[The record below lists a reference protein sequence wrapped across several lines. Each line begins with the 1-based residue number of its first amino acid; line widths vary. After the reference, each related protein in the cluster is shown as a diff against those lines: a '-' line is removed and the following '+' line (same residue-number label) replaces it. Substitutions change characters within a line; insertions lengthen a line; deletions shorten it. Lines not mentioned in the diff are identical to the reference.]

1 MASQTESELGGP
13 VWAAVGTLAAIT
25 AAGVMSRAR
34 ATFGQEIV
42 LLVLVVIIV
51 GVAAAGGKVA
61 GIYTAVVASLS
72 FNFWHTKPYLSL
84 RIHSAR
90 DVVST
95 ILLFVVGLVVG
106 ELAASRERVRRDR
119 FDDEE
124 MLRGLAIQGDLL
136 ARGASP
142 EEVWSVTHQLLVR
155 ALDLGECRF
164 EAFGTRAPGLPRIE
178 SRIGPRP
185 TVMKFLGGGFA
196 LPPEGAELAVEHDGE
211 MMGRIVCMPGEQ
223 RHGVSLIRRRFALTA
238 AEQFAVSVWSSGRRP
253 QQLTAD

>member
-1 MASQTESELGGP
+1 MTPQSDSELGGP

-34 ATFGQEIV
+34 ATFGQEVV

-51 GVAAAGGKVA
+51 VVAAAGGKVA

-95 ILLFVVGLVVG
+95 VLLFVVGLVVG
-106 ELAASRERVRRDR
+106 ELAASRERVRSARL
-119 FDDEE
+119 DDEE
-124 MLRGLAIQGDLL
+124 MLRGLGTQADLL
-136 ARGASP
+136 ARGAAI
-142 EEVWSVTHQLLVR
+142 EEVWSVTRQLLVR
-155 ALDLGECRF
+155 ALDLDDCRY
-164 EAFGTRAPGLPRIE
+164 EPFGTRAPGLPRIE

-196 LPPEGAELAVEHDGE
+196 LPPEGVELAVEHDGD
-211 MMGRIVCMPGEQ
+211 MLGRIVCVPGEQ
-223 RHGVSLIRRRFALTA
+223 RHGVSLVRRRFALTV
-238 AEQFAVSVWSSGRRP
+238 AEQFAVSVASTGRRP
-253 QQLTAD
+253 QRLTAE

>member
-1 MASQTESELGGP
+1 MRSHSESELGGP
-13 VWAAVGTLAAIT
+13 VWATIGTLAAIT

-90 DVVST
+90 DIVST

-106 ELAASRERVRRDR
+106 ELAASRERVRNDL
-119 FDDEE
+119 FDDQE
-124 MLRGLAIQGDLL
+124 MLSGLAIQGDLL

-142 EEVWSVTHQLLVR
+142 EEVWSVTRELLVQS
-155 ALDLGECRF
+155 LFLEDCRF
-164 EAFGTRAPGLPRIE
+164 EMFGTKAAGLPRLE
-178 SRIGPRP
+178 SRFGPRP
-185 TVMKFLGGGFA
+185 TVMRFLGGGFA

-211 MMGRIVCMPGEQ
+211 MLGRIVLVPGEQ
-223 RHGVSLIRRRFALTA
+223 VRGVSLVRRRFALTA
-238 AEQFAVSVWSSGRRP
+238 AEQFAVAVYR
-253 QQLTAD
+253 ADHPTRAALG